1 MVKFDFPKGEASSI
15 HLVIYV
21 PSTININHLISNK
34 QFKKRIRDTIN
45 FLRKK
50 IGGSTTLSGI
60 GNYRS
65 GDLRKSVTER
75 VAKIEAFATVS
86 DYDKVD
92 TKIRDFLIKKKQE
105 WKQESLSYE
114 FEESLYFV

>member
-105 WKQESLSYE
+105 LKQE
-114 FEESLYFV
+114 F